1 MINVTVYRDNR
12 HHYRGFRCEG
22 HAGYA
27 DSGEDIVCSA
37 VSVLVINTINA
48 IEQLTEDAFEFG
60 ADPETGLIDLSFP
73 EELHHDADLLMNA
86 MVMGL
91 ASIEENYSDF
101 IHFEI
106 EEV

>member
-1 MINVTVYRDNR
+1 MINVTVYRDSS

-37 VSVLVINTINA
+37 VSVLVFNTINA
-48 IEQLTEDAFEFG
+48 IDQLTEDAYELG
-60 ADPETGLIDLSFP
+60 TDPDTGLVDVSFP
-73 EELHHDADLLMNA
+73 ENLHHDAALLMKA